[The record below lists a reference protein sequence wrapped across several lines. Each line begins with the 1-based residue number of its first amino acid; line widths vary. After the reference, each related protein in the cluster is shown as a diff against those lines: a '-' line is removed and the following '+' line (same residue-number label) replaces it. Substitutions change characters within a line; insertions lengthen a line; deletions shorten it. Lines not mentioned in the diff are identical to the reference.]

1 MNFRDVI
8 FHPMNATIVFCI
20 GLIVML
26 LLLDDEGAFTEKF
39 LRFGPTKGSK
49 FLHISLDTWN
59 KVYLVYGISF
69 FVALLSY
76 FYNRIILGDFLNS
89 RFINPAHKEK
99 LDVTKNMMKFIIVI
113 HPIAQWLLRIIQFFV
128 TMTMQLQFI
137 LPQLIASMVVIY
149 PYYIKKYNENTY
161 IT

>member
-26 LLLDDEGAFTEKF
+26 LLLDDKGAFTEKF
-39 LRFGPTKGSK
+39 LHFGPAKGSK

-69 FVALLSY
+69 FVALLNY
-76 FYNRIILGDFLNS
+76 FYNRIILGDFLSS

-137 LPQLIASMVVIY
+137 LPQLIASMLVLY